1 MARFYAVFDPSTTAA
16 IGNSPYF
23 YEKRYIGANAGTSSQ
38 LSASAA
44 LLRDGLIASQS
55 ILSSEMYAQ
64 MNASN
69 RDGSKGIII
78 PYDVLTTNGSNLEFS
93 NVYTSSISGVVH
105 PASSLTRP
113 SDAFISASDPRLFAT
128 GDTGAILKSYY
139 TNAGAAVNT
148 LLTSKIQVAVGNTT
162 NGGPFQRAACSGKT
176 DQRNVSINYDYDFS
190 YFAWDDFQPGEPT
203 LNPGGPY
210 TGPAAL
216 TRGVQN
222 DLSFQWSTQFVGD
235 RAGKLYV
242 QLCRLVPTGSG
253 TTYQLKDTSGTNI
266 AGQEFDMSG
275 GSLSF
280 TVRIAQNSVNTGGY
294 RLEWTAY
301 FRDATYGSACTS
313 PCTSTAGGYGPNDCE
328 FTNNGNVYVSMT
340 P

>member
-64 MNASN
+64 MDSSN
-69 RDGSKGIII
+69 EDGSKGIII
-78 PYDVLTTNGSNLEFS
+78 PYDVLTTNGANLEFS

-113 SDAFISASDPRLFAT
+113 PDAFISASDPRLFAT

-139 TNAGAAVNT
+139 TNAGSAVTT

-162 NGGPFQRAACSGKT
+162 NAGPFQRDACSGKT
-176 DQRNVSINYDYDFS
+176 NQRNTSINYDYDFS
-190 YFAWDDFQPGEPT
+190 YFAWDDFQPGDPT
-203 LNPGGPY
+203 FNFTQQ
-210 TGPAAL
+210 TGL
-216 TRGVQN
+216 IRSVNN
-222 DLSFQWSTQFVGD
+222 DITFNFSTNFVSD
-235 RAGKLYV
+235 RAGTLYIF
-242 QLCRLVPTGSG
+242 QAEYSPTGSSLPI
-253 TTYQLKDTSGTNI
+253 YKLKDTSNVNLE
-266 AGQEFDMSG
+266 GQALDLSG

-280 TVRIAQNSVNTGGY
+280 ISRIFSGSMPAGGY
-294 RLEWTAY
+294 KLTLTAY
-301 FRDATYGSACTS
+301 FRDATYTTCIS
-313 PCTSTAGGYGPNDCE
+313 PCTSSAAYGPNSCE
-328 FTNNGNVYVSMT
+328 YTSTNQFVQLL